1 MKKPRLMRHRVTSM
15 EIMVGGL
22 ISQAK
27 RQSSILEPSISARKI
42 MMPMRKATL
51 EAAPA
56 SSSHHLESLFHSESL
71 AFRGFGTLS

>member
-1 MKKPRLMRHRVTSM
+1 
-15 EIMVGGL
+15 
-22 ISQAK
+22 
-27 RQSSILEPSISARKI
+27 LEPSISARKI